1 MKNGQ
6 PHERDSKFIWG
17 KQDEGQQ
24 EDKMGFVVRMM
35 NVGKGE
41 RIFRLVTG
49 AILIVLSF
57 LISGFTGWVLA
68 LIGVAIIPTAVF
80 GY

>member
-1 MKNGQ
+1 
-6 PHERDSKFIWG
+6 
-17 KQDEGQQ
+17 
-24 EDKMGFVVRMM
+24 MGFVVRMM

-41 RIFRLVTG
+41 RIFRLVIG
-49 AILIVLSF
+49 AVLIVLAF
-57 LISGFTGWVLA
+57 LISGLTGWILA